1 VRALIEEHR
10 ISDAE
15 LSGISGSG
23 IGGRISKKDIE
34 DHVAI
39 TLTNQL
45 QYLLRMQGSGL
56 VDGGQDAADAELWV
70 ELGPHPLDGVV
81 QELHALHAEVLALQ
95 RDDDLVRGDQRIDA
109 EQSERGRAVDHH
121 EVVLVLTGGELLLE
135 KRFAAH
141 LGDELD
147 LGAGELD
154 VRGDEVDTEI
164 AVLDDVAK
172 GDLGIEQQVVEG
184 ELDLIGLLEA
194 HVDRQMALGIEVDEE
209 DSLAELSERASK
221 VYRGGRFANAAFLV
235 GNCDDSA
242 QTVARPLCWNVVGA
256 I

>member
-1 VRALIEEHR
+1 MVARMPLMR
-10 ISDAE
+10 SCG
-15 LSGISGSG
+15 LS
-23 IGGRISKKDIE
+23 
-34 DHVAI
+34 
-39 TLTNQL
+39 
-45 QYLLRMQGSGL
+45 
-56 VDGGQDAADAELWV
+56 
-70 ELGPHPLDGVV
+70 
-81 QELHALHAEVLALQ
+81 LA
-95 RDDDLVRGDQRIDA
+95 RC
-109 EQSERGRAVDHH
+109 
-121 EVVLVLTGGELLLE
+121 ELLLE
-135 KRFAAH
+135 EGLAAH

-154 VRGDEVDTEI
+154 VRGDEVDTEV

-209 DSLAELSERASK
+209 DSLAELSERASQ